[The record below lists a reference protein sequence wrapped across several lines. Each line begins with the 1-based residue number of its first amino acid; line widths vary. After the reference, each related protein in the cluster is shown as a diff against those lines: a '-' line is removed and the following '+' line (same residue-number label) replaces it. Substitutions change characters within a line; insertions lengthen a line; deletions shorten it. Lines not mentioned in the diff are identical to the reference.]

1 MGADAT
7 PEPDHLKEVAPRER
21 RNCRMQSRQCWTGG
35 DEREEPE
42 EGGLDAKRDHR
53 DQCIAIRT
61 GVLTDK
67 GHHPES
73 HPQCR
78 NGRDEPDQAYG
89 DHAWKFEVELPNGRP
104 EMTPRVPHRRCP
116 PATRVASHA
125 TTRNDVR
132 ARKTHA
138 SDPPGHNQPGTQGY
152 APFQAPTLWT
162 GPKVAN
168 ACLADQS
175 RSGSRRTPDTG
186 VGVNNRFA
194 PAARSASPRRSGS
207 GCSAMIVPPWPAP
220 ASFAP

>member
-1 MGADAT
+1 
-7 PEPDHLKEVAPRER
+7 
-21 RNCRMQSRQCWTGG
+21 MQSRQCWTGG

-116 PATRVASHA
+116 LRPGWRHMQ
-125 TTRNDVR
+125 
-132 ARKTHA
+132 
-138 SDPPGHNQPGTQGY
+138 PPGMTFVPER
-152 APFQAPTLWT
+152 PTH
-162 GPKVAN
+162 
-168 ACLADQS
+168 
-175 RSGSRRTPDTG
+175 RTHPDTINPEPKDTRPFRHLPSG
-186 VGVNNRFA
+186 RGQRWLT
-194 PAARSASPRRSGS
+194 RASPISRGPVQDGHQTPGS
-207 GCSAMIVPPWPAP
+207 E
-220 ASFAP
+220 